1 MERKQGVCCIF
12 TLKMVH
18 IEEDIPETTGRLMLY
33 NAEFPSD
40 FIAFILLQLQKT
52 HLNYETSLAWILYID
67 ETGLTFSGEPEC
79 Y

>member
-1 MERKQGVCCIF
+1 MGKKGGVCCIF
-12 TLKMVH
+12 TLKAVYV
-18 IEEDIPETTGRLMLY
+18 EENIPKATGKLMLH

-40 FIAFILLQLQKT
+40 FIAFILLLLQKT

-67 ETGLTFSGEPEC
+67 ETELTFSGEAEC